1 MESLWKIK
9 MFRANFQEEN
19 QDTDQRT
26 KRDYRSRILRKPR
39 VQISPRMEQT
49 RGTDHHIRVDLYPC
63 FAVSAKNQNRT
74 TDQGFE
80 ENQRQRSL
88 I

>member
-9 MFRANFQEEN
+9 KFRANFQEEN
-19 QDTDQRT
+19 QGTDQRT
-26 KRDYRSRILRKPR
+26 KRVYRSRILRKTR
-39 VQISPRMEQT
+39 VQISSRMAQT
-49 RGTDHHIRVDLYPC
+49 RGTDHHIRGDLYPC
-63 FAVSAKNQNRT
+63 FAVSAKKQNRT